1 MELNKEIRLS
11 GCINGYENASVN
23 ITRRLYNIL
32 LKIQDFYSGSYWI
45 KRFKRRLLEENIR
58 FNNIEQIQN
67 ITSELI
73 DKVLFKLFDK
83 DSVYNGVSNRQNM
96 IALNINFYDWKQNDS
111 HIQNVV
117 MHEFGH
123 LQYLQKEFQIIVDL
137 NRAILNNLKPF
148 GLKSEVDERY
158 FSNHNE
164 IRQRIVPII
173 KEMLDNHWNFEQTYN
188 LSENL
193 RNDAIFT
200 MYNKKT
206 ILFWL
211 KNLL

>member
-1 MELNKEIRLS
+1 M
-11 GCINGYENASVN
+11 
-23 ITRRLYNIL
+23 
-32 LKIQDFYSGSYWI
+32 
-45 KRFKRRLLEENIR
+45 
-58 FNNIEQIQN
+58 
-67 ITSELI
+67 
-73 DKVLFKLFDK
+73 
-83 DSVYNGVSNRQNM
+83 
-96 IALNINFYDWKQNDS
+96 
-111 HIQNVV
+111 
-117 MHEFGH
+117 
-123 LQYLQKEFQIIVDL
+123 DL

-173 KEMLDNHWNFEQTYN
+173 KEMLDNNWTFEQTYY

-193 RNDAIFT
+193 RNDAIFI